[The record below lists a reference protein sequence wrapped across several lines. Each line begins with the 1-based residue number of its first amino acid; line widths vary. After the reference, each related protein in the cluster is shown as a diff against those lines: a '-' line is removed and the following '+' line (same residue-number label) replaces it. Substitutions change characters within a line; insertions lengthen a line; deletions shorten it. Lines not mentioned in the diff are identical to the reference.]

1 MNIEFNW
8 VPLPN
13 PEDQK
18 TVEIEI
24 SDLLIDKDIKPCHP
38 GAISITLGISGSLD
52 TNLRGTAKCQCGKI
66 LMDFKG
72 DNTAS
77 RLVFTEYD

>member
-8 VPLPN
+8 VPVPN

-24 SDLLIDKDIKPCHP
+24 SNLLKDIKPCHP
-38 GAISITLGISGSLD
+38 GAISITLRISGPLD
-52 TNLRGTAKCQCGKI
+52 TNLQGTAKCQCGKI

-72 DNTAS
+72 DNMAS

>member
-1 MNIEFNW
+1 MTIEFNW
-8 VPLPN
+8 DPLPK

-24 SDLLIDKDIKPCHP
+24 SDILKDRDLEPCHP
-38 GAISITLGISGSLD
+38 GAISITLRISGPLD
-52 TNLRGTAKCQCGKI
+52 TNLQGTAKCQCGKS

-72 DNTAS
+72 DNMAS
-77 RLVFTEYD
+77 SLVLTEYD